1 MVVSVV
7 AIDVVALQAVAV
19 DAVEARLQRDQQ
31 PGFQHEAVTRANV
44 GVNRKCD

>member
-1 MVVSVV
+1 MVVSVA
-7 AIDVVALQAVAV
+7 AIDVVALQAGAV

-31 PGFQHEAVTRANV
+31 PGFKHEAATRANV